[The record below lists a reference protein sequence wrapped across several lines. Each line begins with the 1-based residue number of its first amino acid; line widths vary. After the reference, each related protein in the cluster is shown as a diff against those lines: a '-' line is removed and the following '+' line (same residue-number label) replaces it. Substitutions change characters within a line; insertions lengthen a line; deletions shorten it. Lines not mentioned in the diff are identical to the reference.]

1 MVNKNLAQLQ
11 QHLVRKQEWLE
22 NELSQRPPS
31 PQLGDI
37 FIFIYPDDEIGSQWV
52 IIDREQN
59 GSQFFIVPA
68 DDTPMVGSMDIAL
81 PDSALCSPLTLRCD
95 LGLWIQAKDF
105 DLELR
110 VGVLE
115 EWHRR
120 RALEK
125 VKQISQAQFKVQC
138 QKNLIKFLKF
148 WHQGLPKRVYHLIGD
163 MTSIGSILYQ
173 EMNYEPAY
181 VDLKQQMN
189 RERQSLIQTLSPI
202 KKPSTP
208 KKRAGLTWKAGW
220 VFTAILVLAMFWIF
234 MPAEN
239 SIETIAKNP
248 IEKMHQTIYANKT
261 DDLEEEVR
269 DFEFRWEKPP
279 ANIFAFNSGGE
290 PPSLAAKAF
299 GAGLFTGR
307 ESLRGKL
314 TLPAS
319 LLPPPSFESWLK
331 TKWAN
336 YFQLG
341 RWTFLLWT
349 ASQFPEKM
357 PNSFW
362 EQQPAIFAQL
372 KVAFQ
377 TQSETDDAK
386 EVMRQLKSQQ
396 IEQLL
401 NKLLT
406 SKENKFD
413 IYYDLGHHL
422 KKLMD
427 FLAPPPM
434 EK

>member
-138 QKNLIKFLKF
+138 QKNIVKFLKF

-220 VFTAILVLAMFWIF
+220 VFTVLAILVLAMTLIQSNHSIDVSYDNIK
-234 MPAEN
+234 N
-239 SIETIAKNP
+239 S
-248 IEKMHQTIYANKT
+248 ANFLAIQKVQAQIKSLWEGRAQEMFGFGSSSQQPSKAMQAFSAGLWKGT
-261 DDLEEEVR
+261 QDLELQLSR
-269 DFEFRWEKPP
+269 QPNDDWLNWLEKD
-279 ANIFAFNSGGE
+279 
-290 PPSLAAKAF
+290 
-299 GAGLFTGR
+299 
-307 ESLRGKL
+307 
-314 TLPAS
+314 
-319 LLPPPSFESWLK
+319 
-331 TKWAN
+331 WAN
-336 YFQLG
+336 TQWADYFDLG
-341 RWTFLLWT
+341 RWILLLEKV
-349 ASQFPEKM
+349 SQSVISPYKYEVPKG
-357 PNSFW
+357 FW
-362 EQQPAIFAQL
+362 EQQKFLFA
-372 KVAFQ
+372 
-377 TQSETDDAK
+377 D
-386 EVMRQLKSQQ
+386 
-396 IEQLL
+396 
-401 NKLLT
+401 
-406 SKENKFD
+406 
-413 IYYDLGHHL
+413 L
-422 KKLMD
+422 KKD
-427 FLAPPPM
+427 FLERQDKHDETEKVEVNWVISSFKYIEPLLKQLPDDKKPHLYENLAEELKDMREGLAPVS
-434 EK
+434 